1 MATISLNNSFSV
13 HKMFFF
19 VLYIWLHAH
28 VIIYYF
34 HVCALVF
41 AALQLRCAFDTPL
54 LSHYI
59 RVDICLKCISQGQKI
74 LGLLQNGINWHELGT
89 VTIDANS
96 LRRSQVG
103 ILESELLFVGA
114 VIKDIW
120 DFIFGRKPRS
130 CWSVGMCSRSNRL
143 IAFVVLAAI
152 TTRRVL
158 FTGCTRQS
166 TFKTNIPFIL
176 VKTWLELRT
185 QSSLRSTHGR

>member
-1 MATISLNNSFSV
+1 MYTW
-13 HKMFFF
+13 
-19 VLYIWLHAH
+19 LYIISMFVRWFSLLCS
-28 VIIYYF
+28 
-34 HVCALVF
+34 CAVRLTR
-41 AALQLRCAFDTPL
+41 LINRPL
-54 LSHYI
+54 LSRYI

-103 ILESELLFVGA
+103 ILESELFVGA